1 MGEEGKD
8 GCTAVWAAGVAL
20 KDSVRPAPGSDL
32 PMLYLPQQ
40 RVVPRVQVTP
50 QNNSKNLE
58 VYLRHSTSPS
68 CQRWLEYLLS
78 RVYDVFVTV

>member
-8 GCTAVWAAGVAL
+8 GCTAVLVAGVAL
-20 KDSVRPAPGSDL
+20 KDSVGPAPGSDL

-40 RVVPRVQVTP
+40 RVVPPVQVTL
-50 QNNSKNLE
+50 QKNSKNLE
-58 VYLRHSTSPS
+58 VYPRHSTAPS

-78 RVYDVFVTV
+78 TVYDVFVTV